1 MKIVRIFVAV
11 TAILTLALG
20 LVPAGAQEGQ
30 VAKSDNVSLIRHI
43 QYEGGTELAA
53 RGRYLFSGEFNGR
66 DNRDQNPKKGGIRI
80 FRLSDSGVPR
90 QVGFLRCPGN
100 DNDIEVINRR
110 LIVVAYH
117 VNTCGNPATDD
128 GMLVVDVS
136 KKRRPKVIGKV
147 AMPSGR
153 AGSAHTLNPYPPI
166 PGSKKRYVYINPGGL
181 ANGNS
186 VEQIVDIS
194 NPRKPKIAASYG
206 PADGGPESGCHDLSF
221 SFSNGRKLGFC
232 AGYQHVTIW
241 DVSDPLKPEMV
252 SQIRNPAIEFDH
264 FALPS
269 PDGKLLAID
278 DEAFAAH
285 ECASGQSPTG
295 RVWIYDITNPETPVM
310 QSSYAPPRGGD
321 STELGTYPGWIA
333 SWCLS
338 HGLHWKRASNN
349 LAVTWFTGGV
359 SVLNLDDPTSPE
371 EVAHYMAPTSATY
384 SVLWKRGRLYTND
397 TYRGLEVFD
406 VSGL

>member
-1 MKIVRIFVAV
+1 MRRFVSVFLSLSLLAAMGVSAV
-11 TAILTLALG
+11 S
-20 LVPAGAQEGQ
+20 AQE
-30 VAKSDNVSLIRHI
+30 AEKSENVKLVKQIK
-43 QYEGGTELAA
+43 YTGGTELAA
-53 RGRYLFSGEFNGR
+53 KGNFLYAGEFNGR
-66 DNRDQNPKKGGIRI
+66 DDRNENPKKGGIRI
-80 FRLSDSGVPR
+80 FKLSDSGVPT
-90 QVGFLRCPGN
+90 QVGFLKCPGN
-100 DNDIEVINRR
+100 DNDVEVINKN

-117 VNTCGNPATDD
+117 NNVCDPSGTD
-128 GMLVVDVS
+128 GMLLVDVS
-136 KKRRPKVIGKV
+136 NKSAPKVIGRITL
-147 AMPSGR
+147 PSG
-153 AGSAHTLNPYPPI
+153 GSAHTLNPYP
-166 PGSKKRYVYINPGGL
+166 GGKYVYINPGGL
-181 ANGNS
+181 PTNGGGI
-186 VEQIVDIS
+186 EYIIDIS
-194 NPRKPKIAASYG
+194 NPRKPKVASTFG
-206 PADGGPESGCHDLSF
+206 PTDGNHRSGCHDMAF
-221 SFSNGRKLGFC
+221 SFRNDRKLGFC
-232 AGYQHVTIW
+232 PGYQHVSIW
-241 DVSDPLKPEMV
+241 DVSDPLKPV
-252 SQIRNPAIEFDH
+252 VIGQITNPAIEFDH

-310 QSSYAPPRGGD
+310 QSSFAPPRGGD
-321 STELGTYPGWIA
+321 STDLGTYPGWIQ

-397 TYRGLEVFD
+397 TYRGLEAFD
-406 VSGL
+406 ISGL